1 MTTTPNPIADAV
13 GTLKLIGMHFA
24 APTAYP
30 ADALQA
36 AAAECINRLAG
47 QPQEV

>member
-1 MTTTPNPIADAV
+1 MNPTPNPIADAV

-36 AAAECINRLAG
+36 AATECIDRLAG
-47 QPQEV
+47 QPRK